1 MSLAY
6 SGKFNKRHSFVY
18 SEVVGIGGR
27 MLEIGSKVGK
37 LMVGI
42 MVTFLVMLEM
52 EIVLS
57 PTRALSKGNGI

>member
-6 SGKFNKRHSFVY
+6 SGKFNKRYSFVY

-27 MLEIGSKVGK
+27 MLEMGSKVRK

-42 MVTFLVMLEM
+42 IVIFLLMLET
-52 EIVLS
+52 EVVLS
-57 PTRALSKGNGI
+57 STRILSKGNGI